1 MLCVDRNIPILGTTT
16 DGNASDKTLNNELLT
31 NISTYMADHGL
42 QPGAYVY
49 VADAAFVT
57 EDNLDACQDQTW
69 FLTRL
74 PATYNEC
81 SRIVRQA
88 VASDCWIDIGPLAEE
103 RDRPKRPVARYRAY
117 DGVVELYGKTYID
130 YNPLRDAKRP
140 RGKGNT
146 EEKKI
151 KILTP
156 TQIKALLGGVED
168 QKYKTLIQLAVMS
181 GARQGELLGLKWPDV
196 DWENSQ
202 IYIQRSF
209 NKGSFYSTKTQTSKR
224 RIDLGPA
231 MMTELKR
238 WRLACPKN
246 RLQLVF
252 PNESGNPINYSNAV
266 NRYFKPALEKAGL
279 PSIRWHDLRH
289 TFASLLIHQGE
300 NIKYIQSQLGHSS
313 PTVTL
318 NVYAHLMNPVNQA
331 SACRLENTIFSATGS
346 KMVAVV

>member
-1 MLCVDRNIPILGTTT
+1 MPDGSTKKKAIDKLREIEDQIARRVYLPEQSIPKFSEVAEQWIKYKRANLR
-16 DGNASDKTLNNELLT
+16 E
-31 NISTYMADHGL
+31 STYSVYKGHTKNHFGELDSLKVNRITTAKIEEFIANRQMQGMNIL
-42 QPGAYVY
+42 TLRKILVTLGQILAY
-49 VADAAFVT
+49 A
-57 EDNLDACQDQTW
+57 
-69 FLTRL
+69 
-74 PATYNEC
+74 
-81 SRIVRQA
+81 VRH
-88 VASDCWIDIGPLAEE
+88 
-103 RDRPKRPVARYRAY
+103 R
-117 DGVVELYGKTYID
+117 YID
-130 YNPLRDAKRP
+130 YNPLRDAERP

-156 TQIKALLGGVED
+156 TQIKALMDAVED

-196 DWENSQ
+196 DWGNSQ

-209 NKGSFYSTKTQTSKR
+209 NKGCFYATKTQTSKR

-252 PNESGNPINYSNAV
+252 PNESGNPMNYSNAV

-318 NVYAHLMNPVNQA
+318 NVYSHLMNPVNQE

-346 KMVAVV
+346 KMVAGV